1 MTRIIRRRLLS
12 KIFSTSRPILP
23 TSNALLDR
31 KASSLPISA
40 VLGVDTSNSVLLERQ
55 VTLSNH
61 TGFLGRKLLGI
72 IFRF

>member
-31 KASSLPISA
+31 KAASLPISA
-40 VLGVDTSNSVLLERQ
+40 VLSVDTSNSVLLERQ

-61 TGFLGRKLLGI
+61 TGFLERILLGI